1 MDILNPTT
9 LIPLVGLVGIGII
22 IFLETGIFFGV
33 IFPGDS
39 LLFTA
44 GLFAAKGLI
53 SFPLLLL
60 VCIVAAIAGDQIGY
74 LIGKKLG
81 PKLFTRKETFFFKK
95 SYLEKTKAFYAKHGV
110 KTIIIARFIPI
121 VRTFAPTLAGAGEM
135 DYKTFTKYN
144 IVGGIL
150 WVLLF
155 CYLGYF
161 LAGIIGDNLIHLG
174 YVVGIIIFVSLATG
188 VWQFFVKRH

>member
-60 VCIVAAIAGDQIGY
+60 VCIVAAILGDQVGY
-74 LIGKKLG
+74 LIGQKLG
-81 PKLFTRKETFFFKK
+81 PRIFTKKESFFFRK
-95 SYLEKTKAFYAKHGV
+95 SYLEKTKAFYEKHGV

-135 DYKTFTKYN
+135 DHKTFTKYN
-144 IVGGIL
+144 VVGGIV

-161 LAGIIGDNLIHLG
+161 LAGVIGDNLIHLG
-174 YVVGIIIFVSLATG
+174 YVVGVIIFVSLAG
-188 VWQFFVKRH
+188 GIWQFFFKKN